1 MVRRR
6 GFTLIEL
13 LVVIAIIAV
22 LVGLLLP
29 AVQKVREAAA
39 RMSCSNNLKQI
50 TLASMNFESGKGYLP
65 AGVIISP
72 NSAKTYD
79 FQEGPPNSFGGPWT
93 CILTQLLPYM
103 EQNNIYN
110 QLDPTLFIFNTTTTA
125 WAYSNVQPVDN
136 VDGNN
141 TSYNRIYESQ
151 IKSFVCPSDNAQ
163 TTSLSPP
170 TPGSPYYG
178 IWDALTL
185 YMPPGNLDGQGAY
198 GDFVYPTAGG
208 SATIGWGQNL
218 AAANY
223 FGNGGFSMN
232 YNQGTPP
239 SGAQYCGPYFTNSK
253 TAIVTISDGTSNTL
267 AFGES
272 LAGLFNNR
280 DFKASWGGAGA
291 LLSAT
296 GIPTDTNAAWYT
308 WSSKH
313 TGVVQFS
320 MCDGSVRTFP
330 KFGGLVCPQPNT
342 DSGCSIVKST
352 QLTNFIYLS
361 GMSDGS
367 VIDYSQ
373 F

>member
-72 NSAKTYD
+72 NAVATFD
-79 FQEGPPNSFGGPWT
+79 FPGEGPPNSFGGPWT

-103 EQNNIYN
+103 EQNSIYN
-110 QLDPTLFIFNTTTTA
+110 QIDPSVFIFNTTTTA
-125 WAYSNVQPVDN
+125 WAYSRINPPST
-136 VDGNN
+136 DGNN

-151 IKSFVCPSDNAQ
+151 VKSFLCPSDNAQ
-163 TTSLSPP
+163 TASVNPP

-178 IWDALTL
+178 IWDALCL
-185 YMPPGNLDGQGAY
+185 YLPPGSPDNTAGGEY

-218 AAANY
+218 ACANY
-223 FGNGGFSMN
+223 FGNGGFSET
-232 YNQGTPP
+232 YGT
-239 SGAQYCGPYFTNSK
+239 GAKFCGPYYTNSK
-253 TAIVTISDGTSNTL
+253 TAIVTITDGTSNTL

-280 DFKASWGGAGA
+280 DFKAAWGGAGA
-291 LLSAT
+291 LLSST

-342 DSGCSIVKST
+342 DSGCSVVGST
-352 QLTNFIYLS
+352 QLNNFIYLS
-361 GMSDGS
+361 GMGDGS